1 MSKGK
6 WCYILVYVLA
16 EEVHKVVVQS
26 NKLLKTKVPPLRS
39 SLALYLANEE
49 TEHILFR
56 PIRVGQWVLHC
67 IPICSLLHVHVY
79 VHVYMYTIYCGMSTG
94 VS

>member
-1 MSKGK
+1 MVLNLS
-6 WCYILVYVLA
+6 IIILA

-56 PIRVGQWVLHC
+56 PIRVSQSVCASFH
-67 IPICSLLHVHVY
+67 ICSLLHM
-79 VHVYMYTIYCGMSTG
+79 YMYAIFCGVYTG